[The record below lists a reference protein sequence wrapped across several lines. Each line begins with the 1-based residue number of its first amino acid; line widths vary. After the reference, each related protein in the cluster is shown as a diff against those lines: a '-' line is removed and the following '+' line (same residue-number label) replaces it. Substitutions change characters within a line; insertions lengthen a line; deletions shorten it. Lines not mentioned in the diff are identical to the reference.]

1 MDERLTRIRTL
12 IDEIDNRERELNSLM
27 AGGAARRPQ
36 KCSKCGQEGHSARTC
51 PQETPTE

>member
-12 IDEIDNRERELNSLM
+12 IDEIENRESELNSLM
-27 AGGAARRPQ
+27 AGGNSRRPQ

-51 PQETPTE
+51 TQEPKTE